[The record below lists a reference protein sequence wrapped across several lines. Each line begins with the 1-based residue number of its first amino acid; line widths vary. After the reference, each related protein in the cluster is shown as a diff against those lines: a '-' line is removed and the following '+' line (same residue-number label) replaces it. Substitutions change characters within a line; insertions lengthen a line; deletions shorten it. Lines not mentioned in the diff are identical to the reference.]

1 MPQES
6 VFFPSFLP
14 RLDAGIKKKTH
25 FEDVVWHHIAMF
37 IYSITREPEYFLCVS
52 LLTSFISFVS
62 LLFFP
67 LFLINFYWS
76 IAALQCCTSL
86 YCTAK

>member
-14 RLDAGIKKKTH
+14 RLDAGIKKTH

-37 IYSITREPEYFLCVS
+37 IYLITREPEYFV
-52 LLTSFISFVS
+52 FV
-62 LLFFP
+62 
-67 LFLINFYWS
+67 
-76 IAALQCCTSL
+76 
-86 YCTAK
+86 